1 MNIPSKKRVYSLAT
15 ELVVEGKILR
25 DKLSKLKLDERWL
38 EKELKKAG
46 IKDIEEVFY
55 AEVQEDG
62 SLFISK

>member
-25 DKLSKLKLDERWL
+25 DKPSKLKLDERWL